1 MPRRMGRP
9 PLSKDEDTK
18 TTAVRMPVSV
28 FNRIVA
34 LVGPNRMAQ
43 FIREAIEAEL
53 TRREGPDRK
62 KRP

>member
-1 MPRRMGRP
+1 MARRMGRP
-9 PLSKDEDTK
+9 PLSKTDETK

-43 FIREAIEAEL
+43 FIREAIEKEL
-53 TRREGPDRK
+53 ADRERTDRK
-62 KRP
+62 R

>member
-1 MPRRMGRP
+1 MGRP
-9 PLSKDEDTK
+9 PLSKTDETK

-43 FIREAIEAEL
+43 FIREAIEKEL
-53 TRREGPDRK
+53 ADRERTDRK
-62 KRP
+62 R